1 MDLLISQVQTSLIE
15 YWLSTISKNLFIFL
29 QAIMYVFVF
38 ELHIRSFLLSTEQ
51 MFSIQICVESI
62 QSTII
67 HNGKVFTEVE

>member
-51 MFSIQICVESI
+51 ILSIQICVEII